1 MPLVNRRPVRIL
13 ELRSVFGTGGGP
25 EKTILLGTARTDPA
39 RYAVTVCYVR
49 DDRDTVFGIDDW
61 AASLP
66 ITYREIRERHSFDPA
81 PFGVLRRLVR
91 DERFDIVHAHDY
103 KTDAMAWF
111 LARTTSATPLA
122 TAHGWTG
129 HSAKER
135 RVYYPLDRWLM
146 RRFPRVIAVSSE
158 IKRVLVAGG
167 AVPDRVTV
175 VTNGIDGDRFRR
187 DPERAPAIRAA
198 LGMAPHHVVIGAVG
212 RLEPQKNFP
221 LLLRVFAGL
230 AAGRHDLR
238 LVVAG
243 DGSLRGALQQQV
255 DALQLG
261 TRCVLT
267 GHRTDVA
274 DLYQGFDLYV
284 QSSDYEGTPNTV
296 LEAMALEAPV
306 VATAAGGTEDIAR
319 DGQDAW
325 IVPVRDEA
333 ALTHALTDAL
343 ARPDERA
350 RRAASARRRVETDLS
365 FDTRMRRVEAIY
377 DELMAARGARQ

>member
-1 MPLVNRRPVRIL
+1 MTASPIRIL

-39 RYAVTVCYVR
+39 RYAITVCYIR

-66 ITYREIRERHSFDPA
+66 IRYRELRERHSFDPR
-81 PFGVLRRLVR
+81 PFAELRRFVR
-91 DERFDIVHAHDY
+91 DEHIDIVHAHDY
-103 KTDAMAWF
+103 KTDAIAWY
-111 LARTTSATPLA
+111 LAHTTRAIPLS

-129 HSAKER
+129 RSAKER
-135 RVYYPLDRWLM
+135 RLYYPLDRWLM
-146 RRFPRVIAVSSE
+146 RRFPHVVAVSSE

-167 AVPDRVTV
+167 ARPERVTV
-175 VTNGIDGDRFRR
+175 VTNGIDGERFRR
-187 DPERAPAIRAA
+187 DAARVPAIRAG
-198 LGMAPHHVVIGAVG
+198 LGLSDDEVAIGAVG

-230 AAGRHDLR
+230 AATNQALR
-238 LVVAG
+238 LVVVG
-243 DGSLRGALQQQV
+243 DGSLREPLAAEV
-255 DALQLG
+255 DRLG
-261 TRCVLT
+261 IGDRCTLT

-274 DLYQGFDLYV
+274 DLYQAFDLYV

-319 DGQDAW
+319 DGEDAW
-325 IVPVRDEA
+325 IVPVGDEA
-333 ALTHALTDAL
+333 RLTTAIRDAL

-350 RRAASARRRVETDLS
+350 RRAASARWRVETDLS
-365 FDTRMRRVEAIY
+365 FETRMQRVEKIY
-377 DELMAARGARQ
+377 DRLMAEHGRR